1 MNPFGTIAPPPG
13 VASFGGGLGGLPAFL
28 NVIFKTL
35 IIIAGYTFLSGAGDP
50 KKIQDS
56 WAKIWQSIIGLTVA
70 AGSFVLAAL
79 LGLLLFRDS
88 NAILQLRIFGP

>member
-1 MNPFGTIAPPPG
+1 MIAG
-13 VASFGGGLGGLPAFL
+13 VYTLL
-28 NVIFKTL
+28 NFVF
-35 IIIAGYTFLSGAGDP
+35 AGYTFLSGAGDP